1 LADRLAVIAPKIVS
15 EHQRGFIKDRH
26 IYECVGIA
34 SEAIN
39 MLDKKSF
46 GGNMAMKIDIKKAF
60 DILDWGFLLRV
71 LKSFGFNHVF
81 YG

>member
-1 LADRLAVIAPKIVS
+1 
-15 EHQRGFIKDRH
+15 
-26 IYECVGIA
+26 
-34 SEAIN
+34 